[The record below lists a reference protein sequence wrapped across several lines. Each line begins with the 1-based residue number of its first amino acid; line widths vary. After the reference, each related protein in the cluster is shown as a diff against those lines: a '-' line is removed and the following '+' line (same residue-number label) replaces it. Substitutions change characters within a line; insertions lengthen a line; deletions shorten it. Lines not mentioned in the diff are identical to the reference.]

1 MSRSAIVSTPLDVAA
16 ILSEVTSPSSGA
28 VCSFIGTVRN
38 SSGGRNVT
46 GLEYTAYVE
55 MATREMDDILHEAEA
70 LERGTDVVAVH
81 RIGALRTGEACV
93 VIAAANAH
101 RDAAFVACRY
111 VIEEIKKRVPIWK
124 RELYADGT
132 HDWVNACSASAGD
145 VASTDAAQ

>member
-1 MSRSAIVSTPLDVAA
+1 MSRSAIVSTPLDIAA
-16 ILSEVTSPSSGA
+16 LLGEVTSPSSGA

-46 GLEYTAYVE
+46 GLEYTAYIE
-55 MATREMDDILHEAEA
+55 MATREMDDILREAAA
-70 LERGTDVVAVH
+70 LEGGTEIVAVH
-81 RIGALRTGEACV
+81 RIGALRIGEACV

-101 RDAAFVACRY
+101 RDATFVACRY

-132 HDWVNACSASAGD
+132 HEWVNACSATVD